1 MKKIVLLFA
10 LFFTYLTLVSC
21 DSSNSESVTTTSNL
35 ESETTETV
43 MEDLQFNFTELE
55 WEDTNYSSNSLVEL
69 ITIDSTRYSEIFIY
83 LYIPQISLAPF
94 FGDNITIKSEYYT
107 TCPTN
112 YLSIC
117 SEKLDDSYLEPK
129 VFDWHYIEREGY
141 IVLQFPTI
149 IAIDDDVMNYTYD
162 YHLTNLGISIN
173 DYLNLNRSTFVQDAK
188 MLISVHE
195 YSDSEIPSKFE

>member
-1 MKKIVLLFA
+1 MTI
-10 LFFTYLTLVSC
+10 VSC
-21 DSSNSESVTTTSNL
+21 EPLSTELISEISTTT
-35 ESETTETV
+35 EFQATEAAL
-43 MEDLQFNFTELE
+43 EDLQIDFSELD
-55 WEDTNYSSNSLVEL
+55 WEEADYYTSSLVEL
-69 ITIDSTRYSEIFIY
+69 IPIDSTRYSEIFIY
-83 LYIPQISLAPF
+83 LYIPQISLSPF

-173 DYLNLNRSTFVQDAK
+173 DYLNLNRFTFVQDAK